1 MKGLVRGLSAVVAA
15 VALFAS
21 CSKDK
26 DSGSLSLDKPAVFL
40 RAGQTVTV
48 GFSGRNIRTYSVTSK
63 PEGWPDPV
71 LDVAA
76 MTLSVTAPA
85 TFDDGEDMSG
95 SFVLT
100 GAPYEGSVVSA
111 SLFAAVATTE
121 DRTAEPANS
130 YLLTKPETNYL
141 FDARCKGE
149 GRASLATASV
159 GVIWQTAA
167 NLIQY
172 LTLDGDKAS
181 FYVGAADDG
190 KIKEGNAL
198 IGAYDADGTL
208 LWSWHI
214 WTAADFDAEGEAL
227 DYSGLKV
234 MSRNLGALKN
244 ANATFAEIFA
254 SYGLYYQWGR
264 KDPFIGPATYNA
276 ANGAAGTMYNGS
288 GSRVYLKTVASD
300 SSVGTEA
307 YALQNPLTFITGNE
321 DSENDWL
328 WTSNDAL
335 WGETKTVNDP
345 CPYGWKVAP
354 ATTFNGMTIV
364 GQPVE
369 ADVDK
374 YGWTLAR
381 GGVESLYI
389 GAGRRRYDDG
399 TILNVYNP
407 LPLATL
413 SVRSALEAQPWEGL
427 YWTTGTQSGAR
438 SSALHFWFEK
448 LDTTGGVE
456 NGVPYAR
463 ANGMQVRC
471 VKAVQ

>member
-1 MKGLVRGLSAVVAA
+1 MKGLVRLVSVVVAA
-15 VALFAS
+15 AALFAS

-26 DSGSLSLDKPAVFL
+26 ESGTLSLDKPAVFL

-48 GFSGRNIRTYSVTSK
+48 GFSGTNIRTYSVTSK
-63 PEGWPDPV
+63 PEGWADPV
-71 LDVAA
+71 LDVSA
-76 MTLSVTAPA
+76 MTISVTAPS

-111 SLFAAVATTE
+111 SLFAAVTSTE
-121 DRTAEPANS
+121 DRSGEPANS

-141 FDARCKGE
+141 FDARHKGD
-149 GRASLATASV
+149 GRSSLATASV
-159 GVIWQTAA
+159 GVIWQTSA

-172 LTLDGDKAS
+172 VTLDGDKAS
-181 FYVGAADDG
+181 FYVGAGDDA

-208 LWSWHI
+208 IWSWHI
-214 WTAADFDAEGEAL
+214 WTAADFDAEAEAL
-227 DYSGLKV
+227 DYSGYKV

-244 ANATFAEIFA
+244 ANATTAEIFA

-276 ANGAAGTMYNGS
+276 ANGSSGAMYNGS
-288 GSRVYLKTVASD
+288 GSRVYLETAESD

-307 YALQNPLTFITGNE
+307 YAVQHPLTFITGNE
-321 DSENDWL
+321 ASDNDWL
-328 WTSNDAL
+328 WTSNDAM
-335 WGETKTVNDP
+335 WAETKTVNDP

-354 ATTFNGMTIV
+354 AATFDGMTIV
-364 GQPVE
+364 GQPTK

-374 YGWTLAR
+374 YGWTLSR
-381 GGVESLYI
+381 NGVESLYI
-389 GAGRRRYDDG
+389 GAGRRRYDNS

-407 LPLATL
+407 LPKG
-413 SVRSALEAQPWEGL
+413 RSALEAQPWEGL
-427 YWTTGTQSGAR
+427 YWTSGTQSGAQ

-448 LDTTGGVE
+448 LNTTGGLE

-471 VKAVQ
+471 VKVE